1 MPPLSLKSVIPAVLA
16 DWYQIYLSEYVA
28 PQGWLTSPNSC
39 LAPRKSPAGIL
50 STPSRV
56 FISIN
61 TGVCTREGTRLLGS
75 LISRCML
82 LTDQKTLQTN
92 KKTSSSKTPGLFV
105 GLAREGNRGSR
116 WFTKKLWPLWWP
128 SIKKFYFLLNKNK
141 LQGGDNI
148 CIKHNRQKSNFK
160 TLHRMIKKNSKSPKI
175 KWAKR
180 IRGENIPQ
188 RNYKHKKNV
197 QRSL

>member
-141 LQGGDNI
+141 LKEEMCLNQADDQLESSQLPVSVYISVMRSTDAVLI
-148 CIKHNRQKSNFK
+148 CMRNTKHFLLNF
-160 TLHRMIKKNSKSPKI
+160 
-175 KWAKR
+175 
-180 IRGENIPQ
+180 
-188 RNYKHKKNV
+188 
-197 QRSL
+197 